1 MKNDKEILS
10 FPAGKSYELIIRTNT
25 HAHPLKRGYPTESTS
40 YVMFRKSGG
49 EMDCLFRVKK
59 TVDLYIRDILSDCVS
74 PYKLDSSDFQRIK
87 AYVSKQNSLFGFR
100 YTSEHPYRFYLLE
113 SAGSFSSPIV
123 KRPNI
128 QGYCYYKLEDVID
141 RLQNL
146 PTGANLPLHIAQ
158 MESILDNAMQKMD
171 NLEKAIEEFKAYQ
184 PEIQKLEAYYTSPQW
199 MADFEADEVGQFPDK
214 LKRGVLS
221 EDGIWN
227 MLERNRMLLERTNI

>member
-25 HAHPLKRGYPTESTS
+25 HAHPLKRGYPTESTY

-49 EMDCLFRVKK
+49 EMDFLFRVKK
-59 TVDLYIRDILSDCVS
+59 TVDLYIRDILSGCVS
-74 PYKLDSSDFQRIK
+74 PYKLDSPDLHQIK
-87 AYVSKQNSLFGFR
+87 EYVSERNNLFGFR
-100 YTSEHPYRFYLLE
+100 YSFEHPYRFYLLE
-113 SAGSFSSPIV
+113 SAGRFSSPIV

-146 PTGANLPLHIAQ
+146 PTGADLPPHIAR